1 MAPATPR
8 SPHRHEARP
17 MSCAPFGITL
27 RASALQKSAGPCQAC
42 HGGWLQALKKLA
54 KPLKTDAFLEVA
66 RDMQSPFSL
75 LPSCCRL
82 TRRATE
88 FPAPPLGNTTMLKK
102 LTLATAAAIAVTA
115 SSFAVAETLS
125 SPVGDFDVSMNVG
138 LTSDYIFRG
147 ISQTQGN
154 GAIQGGLDVAHE
166 NGLYIG
172 TWASNVDFGGDAS
185 VEFNYYL
192 GFGNDITENISYDLG
207 WIKYDYPGESALNF
221 SEYYGSLSAYGLT
234 VGAAYSDDFG
244 GSDTTLYSYVYYEY
258 ALPYDVG
265 LALQYGKYDFKD
277 ATFGNDDSYND
288 WSIGLSKTLV
298 GLDFG
303 LTYSDTSLSGS
314 ECAGFVGKDD
324 YCDATLV
331 VSVSKTL

>member
-1 MAPATPR
+1 
-8 SPHRHEARP
+8 
-17 MSCAPFGITL
+17 
-27 RASALQKSAGPCQAC
+27 
-42 HGGWLQALKKLA
+42 
-54 KPLKTDAFLEVA
+54 
-66 RDMQSPFSL
+66 
-75 LPSCCRL
+75 
-82 TRRATE
+82 
-88 FPAPPLGNTTMLKK
+88 MLKK
-102 LTLATAAAIAVTA
+102 LTLATAAASAMTA

-185 VEFNYYL
+185 VEFDYYL

-207 WIKYDYPGESALNF
+207 WIKYDYPGESALNL
-221 SEYYGSLSAYGLT
+221 SEYYGSLSAYGLK